1 MQQARVEAWPVGRPL
16 LDGLGR
22 HVAAAQ
28 ADDRFRPVTV
38 IAPSRTSALALRRR
52 LALEAGGLFG
62 VRFEVLP
69 RLAELLAAPA
79 LARAGR
85 VPAGAAAR
93 GEALRTVLRRDPGML
108 AAIADHPAT
117 AQALERTLAD
127 LSELPPAQ
135 LRRLPGARGGELAR
149 LHTRVRAL
157 LRGHYDAGDLL
168 WAAAET
174 VAQGGADLRELGV
187 VIAVVTEP
195 PSPAAL
201 ALLIALGETTALTCL
216 VATAGEEGVDAPLL
230 DAVAALGEP
239 AVAAPAAP
247 ARPVERI
254 LSAPD
259 PDGEVRA
266 AVRLL
271 AERFHQGVPLHRMA
285 LLWTAR
291 RPYALLV
298 RDALAAAGLPAGGLP
313 QPRLAQSP
321 TGRALLGVLGLAGTD
336 LDRDAVTHWLTAAPI
351 RAAADGAEADGARWD
366 ALSRRAGIVGGTAQW
381 RDRLERYA
389 YEQRSRAQREHRE
402 EDAAIARHREAEAA
416 QADALAVFVTELADR
431 LRIPRGGWSAWSA
444 WALGLLERYV
454 GAARADWID
463 DEVEAD
469 RMVRHALRGLGEL
482 DALGEAPDLV
492 AFRRAVQ
499 AELDLGYGGR
509 RTFTDGLS
517 TGDLRGAEAREFDVV
532 VVLGMAEG
540 LAPGRPREDPLLPD
554 RERRAVPG
562 LRLSV
567 QQTHALRRG
576 LRWALASGGERVLC
590 TPRSDPRGGRE
601 RLPSR
606 WLMEEAGRLA
616 GRVVATEDL
625 HGLAGA
631 PWLQWIASFPQSLR
645 EHPAGEGE
653 LRLAELAAAHA
664 RGMLAAA
671 AADPALARGLAALH
685 DRRNGVLGP
694 WTGLVGPRP
703 GVALGDAALSP
714 TRLEGWAACPF
725 RYFLVRV
732 LDIAAVARPE
742 EAVRIDPRE
751 RGGLVHRILEQ
762 FLMQAAAPAPGDPWP
777 AEQRALLHAIADHE
791 ADRWERLGVTGKP
804 LLWRLER
811 ARLHRELD
819 AFLDDDPGL
828 RARHATTPA
837 VAEHAFGF
845 DTPGPQLTT
854 AAGQTV
860 RFHGYV
866 DRIDRSADG
875 TTVVVIDYKTGRA
888 EPYRKALRTDPIA
901 LGQLLQLPVYAR
913 AAQAMSPEMAPEMTP
928 ETAPGTP
935 PEGQLPPAVHAAYW
949 FLTEDGITEIAWNP
963 SGAARFETAVA
974 DIAAGIADGCFPQR
988 AGQAALSSE
997 LTCTRCDYELVCDL
1011 DRDRRWESVRLL
1023 PQLAG
1028 MRRLEEGCGDA

>member
-1 MQQARVEAWPVGRPL
+1 MRQARVEAWPVGRPL
-16 LDGLGR
+16 LDALGR

-38 IAPSRTSALALRRR
+38 IAPSRAAALALRRR
-52 LALEAGGLFG
+52 LAREAGGLFG

-93 GEALRTVLRRDPGML
+93 SEALRTVLRRDPGML

-127 LSELPPAQ
+127 LSELPPEQ
-135 LRRLPGARGGELAR
+135 LRHLPGTRGAELAR
-149 LHTRVRAL
+149 LHTRVRAV

-174 VAQGGADLRELGV
+174 VAQGGTDLRELGV
-187 VIAVVTEP
+187 MIAVVTEP

-201 ALLIALGETTALTCL
+201 TLLTALGETTALTCL
-216 VATAGEEGVDAPLL
+216 VATTGDEPVDAALL
-230 DAVAALGEP
+230 DALGGLAAQ

-247 ARPVERI
+247 CAPVERI

-298 RDALAAAGLPAGGLP
+298 RDALAAAGLPASGLP

-321 TGRALLGVLGLAGTD
+321 TGRALIGVLALCGTD

-351 RAAADGAEADGARWD
+351 RAAADGPQADGARWD
-366 ALSRRAGIVGGTAQW
+366 ALTRRAGIVGGATQW

-389 YEQRSRAQREHRE
+389 YEQRSRAEREHRE
-402 EDAAIARHREAEAA
+402 EDAGARHREAEAT
-416 QADALAVFVTELADR
+416 QADALAAFTAELASR
-431 LRIPRGGWSAWSA
+431 LRAPRGGWSAWSA
-444 WALGLLERYV
+444 WALELLERYV
-454 GAARADWID
+454 GAARSDWTD

-469 RMVRHALRGLGEL
+469 RMTRQALRGLAEL
-482 DALGEAPDLV
+482 DALGEPPDLA

-499 AELDLGYGGR
+499 AELGLGYGGR
-509 RTFTDGLS
+509 LKLTDGLC
-517 TGDLRGAEAREFDVV
+517 TGDLRGAVAQDFDVV

-606 WLMEEAGRLA
+606 WLLQEAGRLA
-616 GRVVATEDL
+616 GRAVATEDL

-631 PWLQWIASFPQSLR
+631 PWLHWIASFPQSLR
-645 EHPAGEGE
+645 EYPAGEAE
-653 LRLAELAAAHA
+653 LRLAHLAAAHA
-664 RGMLAAA
+664 RGTLATAA

-685 DRRNGVLGP
+685 DRRSGVLNR

-714 TRLEGWAACPF
+714 TRLEAWAACPF

-732 LDIAAVARPE
+732 LDLEAVARPE

-751 RGGLVHRILEQ
+751 RGGLVHRVLEQ
-762 FLMQAAAPAPGDPWP
+762 FLAHAGAPAPGAPWP
-777 AEQRALLHAIADHE
+777 AAERSRLHDIADRE

-811 ARLHRELD
+811 ERLHRELD
-819 AFLDDDPGL
+819 AFLDDEPAL
-828 RARHATTPA
+828 RARHSTMPA
-837 VAEHAFGF
+837 AAERAFGF
-845 DTPGPQLTT
+845 DAPGPELAIGT
-854 AAGQTV
+854 GQAV
-860 RFHGYV
+860 RFHGYI

-875 TTVVVIDYKTGRA
+875 ATVVVIDYKTGRP
-888 EPYRKALRTDPIA
+888 EPYRKALRADPIA

-913 AAQAMSPEMAPEMTP
+913 AAQAMTTEMAPGM
-928 ETAPGTP
+928 ALG
-935 PEGQLPPAVHAAYW
+935 GQLPPAVHAAYW
-949 FLTEDGITEIAWNP
+949 FLTEDGITEIAWDP

-988 AGQAALSSE
+988 AGEAALSSDV
-997 LTCTRCDYELVCDL
+997 TCARCDYELVCDL
-1011 DRDRRWESVRLL
+1011 DRDRRWESVRQL

-1028 MRRLEEGCGDA
+1028 MRRLEEPGGGGGDDG

>member
-16 LDGLGR
+16 LDALGAR
-22 HVAAAQ
+22 IAAAQ
-28 ADDRFRPVTV
+28 AHDRFRPVTV
-38 IAPSRTSALALRRR
+38 VAPSRTSALALRRHI
-52 LALEAGGLFG
+52 ALEAGGLFG

-69 RLAELLAAPA
+69 RLAELLAAPG

-85 VPAGAAAR
+85 IPAGAAAR

-108 AAIADHPAT
+108 ASIADHPAT

-127 LSELPPAQ
+127 LSELPPDR
-135 LRRLPGARGGELAR
+135 LRLLPGARGAELRR
-149 LHTRVRAL
+149 LHTRVRSL

-168 WAAAET
+168 WAAAGT
-174 VAQGGADLRELGV
+174 VAHGGADLRELGD

-201 ALLIALGETTALTCL
+201 ALLRALGESTALTCL
-216 VATAGEEGVDAPLL
+216 VAITGEGPVDGPLL
-230 DAVAALGEP
+230 DAIGELGATTATP
-239 AVAAPAAP
+239 LVPP
-247 ARPVERI
+247 PPPVERI

-298 RDALAAAGLPAGGLP
+298 RDALAAAGLPASGLP

-321 TGRALLGVLGLAGTD
+321 TGRALSGALALAGTD
-336 LDRDAVTHWLTAAPI
+336 LDRDAVMHWLTAAPV
-351 RAAADGAEADGARWD
+351 RAGADGPEADGARWD
-366 ALSRRAGIVGGTAQW
+366 ALSRRAGIVRGVAQW

-389 YEQRSRAQREHRE
+389 WEQRSRAERERKH
-402 EDAAIARHREAEAA
+402 DTDGPARHREAEAA
-416 QADALAVFVTELADR
+416 EAERLAAFATELADR
-431 LRIPRGGWSAWSA
+431 LRPPRGAWSTWSG

-454 GAARADWID
+454 GAARADWTD
-463 DEVEAD
+463 DEIEAD
-469 RMVRHALRGLGEL
+469 RLVRQALRGLGEL
-482 DALGEAPDLV
+482 DALGEPPDLV

-499 AELDLGYGGR
+499 AELDVGYGGR
-509 RTFTDGLS
+509 RKLTDGLF
-517 TGDLRGAEAREFDVV
+517 TGDVRGAVGLDFDVV
-532 VVLGMAEG
+532 AVVGLAEG
-540 LAPGRPREDPLLPD
+540 LAPSRPREDPLLPD

-567 QQTHALRRG
+567 QQAHALRRG
-576 LRWALASGGERVLC
+576 LRWALAGGGERVLC

-606 WLMEEAGRLA
+606 WLLEEAGRLA
-616 GRVVATEDL
+616 GRTVATEDL
-625 HGLAGA
+625 HGLADTR
-631 PWLQWIASFPQSLR
+631 WLHWIASFPQSLH

-653 LRLAELAAAHA
+653 LRLAELSTAHAAGTLATAAAT
-664 RGMLAAA
+664 
-671 AADPALARGLAALH
+671 DPALERGLAALH
-685 DRRNGVLGP
+685 DRRSGILSR

-703 GVALGDAALSP
+703 VVALGDAALSP
-714 TRLEGWAACPF
+714 TRLEAWASCPF
-725 RYFLVRV
+725 RYYLMRV
-732 LDIAAVARPE
+732 LDVDAVPRPE

-751 RGGLVHRILEQ
+751 RGGLVHRVLEHFQ
-762 FLMQAAAPAPGDPWP
+762 NEAEAPPPGAPWP
-777 AEQRALLHAIADHE
+777 AHERARLHDIAE
-791 ADRWERLGVTGKP
+791 RECNRWERLGVTGKA

-811 ARLHRELD
+811 ERLHRELD
-819 AFLDDDPGL
+819 AFLDDEPAL
-828 RARHATTPA
+828 RARHGTMPA
-837 VAEHAFGF
+837 AAEHAFGF
-845 DTPGPQLTT
+845 DAPGPELTT
-854 AAGQTV
+854 DAGQVV

-875 TTVVVIDYKTGRA
+875 GTVVVIDYKTGRP

-913 AAQAMSPEMAPEMTP
+913 AAAA
-928 ETAPGTP
+928 APGDGAI
-935 PEGQLPPAVHAAYW
+935 EPAVHAAYW
-949 FLTEDGITEIAWNP
+949 FLTENGIQEIAWDP
-963 SGAARFETAVA
+963 SGAERFETAVA
-974 DIAAGIADGCFPQR
+974 DIAQGIADGCFPQR
-988 AGQAALSSE
+988 AGQAALSSDT
-997 LTCTRCDYELVCDL
+997 TCARCDYELVCDL
-1011 DRDRRWESVRLL
+1011 DRERRWQSVRQL

-1028 MRRLEEGCGDA
+1028 MRRLEETGVEDGDDG

>member
-1 MQQARVEAWPVGRPL
+1 MQQARVEVWPVGRPL
-16 LDGLGR
+16 LGALET
-22 HVAAAQ
+22 HIAAAQ

-38 IAPSRTSALALRRR
+38 IAPSRTSALALRRGT
-52 LALEAGGLFG
+52 ALRAGGLFG

-85 VPAGAAAR
+85 IPAGAAAR

-108 AAIADHPAT
+108 APIADHPAT

-127 LSELPPAQ
+127 LSELPPDQ
-135 LRRLPGARGGELAR
+135 LQHLPGARGAELRR

-174 VAQGGADLRELGV
+174 VTRGGADLRELGGM
-187 VIAVVTEP
+187 IAVITEP

-201 ALLIALGETTALTCL
+201 ALLTALGESTALTCL
-216 VATAGEEGVDAPLL
+216 VAVTGEPPVDAALL
-230 DAVAALGEP
+230 DALGGLAPDAAAE
-239 AVAAPAAP
+239 AAAAPP
-247 ARPVERI
+247 PPVERI

-298 RDALAAAGLPAGGLP
+298 RDALAAAGLPASGLP
-313 QPRLAQSP
+313 QPRLAQSL
-321 TGRALLGVLGLAGTD
+321 TGRALTGALALAGTD
-336 LDRDAVTHWLTAAPI
+336 LDRDAVMHWLTAAPV
-351 RAAADGAEADGARWD
+351 RAAADGPEADGARWD
-366 ALSRRAGIVGGTAQW
+366 ALSRRAGIVRGIGQW

-389 YEQRSRAQREHRE
+389 YEQRSRAERERRD
-402 EDAAIARHREAEAA
+402 DAAGPARHREMQAA
-416 QADALAVFVTELADR
+416 QAEALASFAAELTDR
-431 LRIPRGGWSAWSA
+431 LRMPRGSWSAWSG
-444 WALGLLERYV
+444 WALGLLDRYV
-454 GAARADWID
+454 GAARAEWAD

-469 RMVRHALRGLGEL
+469 RMVRQAVRSLGEL
-482 DALGEAPDLV
+482 DALGEPPDLT

-509 RTFTDGLS
+509 QKLTDGLF
-517 TGDLRGAEAREFDVV
+517 TGDVRGAVALDFDVV
-532 VVLGMAEG
+532 AVVGLAEG
-540 LAPGRPREDPLLPD
+540 LAPARPREDPLLPD

-567 QQTHALRRG
+567 QQAHALRRG
-576 LRWALASGGERVLC
+576 LRWALAGGGERVLC

-606 WLMEEAGRLA
+606 WLLEEAGRLA
-616 GRVVATEDL
+616 GRTVGSEDL
-625 HGLAGA
+625 HGLTGA
-631 PWLQWIASFPQSLR
+631 PWLQWIASFPQSLH
-645 EHPAGEGE
+645 EHPAGEAE
-653 LRLAELAAAHA
+653 LRLAELAAAQA
-664 RGMLAAA
+664 AGTLTAAA
-671 AADPALARGLAALH
+671 AADPALARGLDALH
-685 DRRNGVLGP
+685 DRRTGILSR
-694 WTGLVGPRP
+694 WTGLVGAHP

-714 TRLEGWAACPF
+714 TRLESWAACPF

-732 LDIAAVARPE
+732 LDIEAVPRPE

-751 RGGLVHRILEQ
+751 RGGLVHRVLEHFQ
-762 FLMQAAAPAPGDPWP
+762 NEAGAPAPGAPWP
-777 AEQRALLHAIADHE
+777 PGERARLHHIAERE
-791 ADRWERLGVTGKP
+791 CNRWERLGVTGKT

-811 ARLHRELD
+811 ERLHRELD
-819 AFLDDDPGL
+819 AFLDDEPAL
-828 RARHATTPA
+828 RARHGTMPA
-837 VAEHAFGF
+837 AAEHAFGF
-845 DTPGPQLTT
+845 ETPGPALTT
-854 AAGQTV
+854 ADGAVV

-866 DRIDRSADG
+866 DRIDRSPDG
-875 TTVVVIDYKTGRA
+875 TAVVVVDYKTGRP
-888 EPYRKALRTDPIA
+888 EPYRKALRADPIG

-913 AAQAMSPEMAPEMTP
+913 AAVAATP
-928 ETAPGTP
+928 PGTP
-935 PEGQLPPAVHAAYW
+935 ASSVHAAYW
-949 FLTEDGITEIAWNP
+949 FLTEHGIQEIAWDP

-974 DIAAGIADGCFPQR
+974 DIAAGIAEGCFPQR

-997 LTCTRCDYELVCDL
+997 GTCARCDYELVCDL
-1011 DRDRRWESVRLL
+1011 DRERRWQSVRQL

-1028 MRRLEEGCGDA
+1028 MRRLEEAGVEDGDDG